1 MLWIRLGVLAACGG
15 LAAYWDLRTRTI
27 PDAAWIGGL
36 AAGTLLALADGPSAR
51 WAALAGGAIAAAS
64 FAPGLLV
71 RRADQPLLPLADW
84 CLAIAL
90 GSLAGLA
97 TLSAVTVAAALG
109 LMLGLVM
116 LVRGAGGSRPPY
128 APVLAVAFVAAAA
141 WPLSVR

>member
-1 MLWIRLGVLAACGG
+1 MLWIRLAALAACGG
-15 LAAYWDLRTRTI
+15 FAAYWDLRTRTI
-27 PDAAWIGGL
+27 PDVAWIGGL
-36 AAGTLLALADGPSAR
+36 AAGILLALASGPSAR

-71 RRADQPLLPLADW
+71 RLAGQPLLPLADW
-84 CLAIAL
+84 CLAVAL

-97 TLSAVTVAAALG
+97 TLSAVTVTAALG
-109 LMLGLVM
+109 LVFGLMM

-141 WPLSVR
+141 WPLSVH

>member
-1 MLWIRLGVLAACGG
+1 M
-15 LAAYWDLRTRTI
+15 RTRTI

-36 AAGTLLALADGPSAR
+36 TAAFLLALAGGPSAS

-97 TLSAVTVAAALG
+97 TLSAVTVAAVLG

-128 APVLAVAFVAAAA
+128 APVLAIAFLAAAA
-141 WPLSVR
+141 WPLLVR

>member
-1 MLWIRLGVLAACGG
+1 MLWIRLAALAACGG
-15 LAAYWDLRTRTI
+15 FAAYWDLRTRTI
-27 PDAAWIGGL
+27 PDVAWIGGL
-36 AAGTLLALADGPSAR
+36 AAGILLALASGPSAR

-71 RRADQPLLPLADW
+71 RLAGQPLLPLADW
-84 CLAIAL
+84 CLAVAL

-109 LMLGLVM
+109 LVFGLMM

-128 APVLAVAFVAAAA
+128 APLLAIAFFCAAA
-141 WPLSVR
+141 WPLL

>member
-1 MLWIRLGVLAACGG
+1 MWIRLAALAACGG
-15 LAAYWDLRTRTI
+15 FAAYWDLRTRTI

-36 AAGTLLALADGPSAR
+36 AAGTLLALVGGPSAR
-51 WAALAGGAIAAAS
+51 WAALAGGAIAAAA

-71 RRADQPLLPLADW
+71 RRASQPLLPLADW

-90 GSLAGLA
+90 GSLAGMA

-128 APVLAVAFVAAAA
+128 APVLAVAFVAATA

>member
-1 MLWIRLGVLAACGG
+1 MLWIRLAALAACGG
-15 LAAYWDLRTRTI
+15 FAAYWDLRTRTI
-27 PDAAWIGGL
+27 PDVAWIGGL
-36 AAGTLLALADGPSAR
+36 AAGILLALASGPSAR

-71 RRADQPLLPLADW
+71 RLAGQPLLPLADW
-84 CLAIAL
+84 CLAVAL

-109 LMLGLVM
+109 LVFGLMM

-141 WPLSVR
+141 WPLSVH